1 MIIDRF
7 KRSRM
12 CERPIRS
19 GSRFR
24 LVGGLLA
31 ISTATA
37 MLLALPLAEM
47 WPRQWRAEA
56 TIAAENVRMAND
68 TVTAISLLARS
79 DAVLDRVVDDLGLQ
93 QSRELAFG
101 VPSAISVFADLIF
114 DENTTVVERN
124 ASVREHL
131 AGSIDVVVDEAGT
144 RVTIVALANDASAA
158 SMLANAVA
166 RQLRSEIDVSG
177 LVAHDPRIEE
187 ARLAAEKAEEALTA
201 FTNELGPES
210 LAALRLADSEARA
223 LAEEIASTDARL
235 RDVTAKRQ
243 HVSGMTLKD
252 VLEHPL
258 PDGLEF
264 TALDYQRQRHVE
276 AKVAR
281 DQLSSLLGPRHPRL
295 QAAQGALEEAA
306 GDIEVVL
313 MRLADDLQRQQTSL
327 SDQLADLKRRQT
339 APANEEN
346 QPGQQLKTLEAAA
359 RTSRLRYEETRQEQ
373 QVAGKG
379 EALSL
384 RISESAQPGQAVGV
398 GLPTAGIVGLGG
410 LAGLS
415 LSLVAAFRRARREEE
430 GDLDLSSGPADA
442 VSADQA
448 EETEYV
454 PDLGVLLSE
463 ELAPSLPWLPQ
474 PDANSLLEEAEG
486 RTGDEAGLP
495 LADRIREILSRNV
508 VPKGQGEPF
517 PPLVAAVLSG
527 DFRSSRDADEGP
539 ASFEPQL
546 SADNDDPHFEQRV
559 SEMRRDL
566 AALRGR
572 VHSYTAERK
581 VAR

>member
-1 MIIDRF
+1 M
-7 KRSRM
+7 
-12 CERPIRS
+12 RS
-19 GSRFR
+19 GSRFWV
-24 LVGGLLA
+24 VGALLA
-31 ISTATA
+31 ISTATG
-37 MLLALPLAEM
+37 MLVALPLAEM

-56 TIAAENVRMAND
+56 TIAAEKNTPMTND
-68 TVTAISLLARS
+68 TVTALSLLARS
-79 DAVLDRVVDDLGLQ
+79 DAVLDRVIDDLGLQ

-114 DENTTVVERN
+114 DENTTVAERN
-124 ASVREHL
+124 TAVREHL
-131 AGSIDVVVDEAGT
+131 AGSIDVIVDDAGT
-144 RVTIVALANDASAA
+144 GVTIVALANDASAA

-177 LVAHDPRIEE
+177 LAAHDPGIEE

-223 LAEEIASTDARL
+223 LAEEAASTDARL

-252 VLEHPL
+252 VLERPL

-281 DQLSSLLGPRHPRL
+281 DQLSSLLGTRHPRL
-295 QAAQGALEEAA
+295 KAAQGALEEAA
-306 GDIEVVL
+306 GDIEIAL
-313 MRLADDLQRQQTSL
+313 MRLADDLQRQQASL
-327 SDQLADLKRRQT
+327 SDQLADLKRRQAT
-339 APANEEN
+339 PANEAN
-346 QPGQQLKTLEAAA
+346 QPGQQLKALEAAA

-373 QVAGKG
+373 QIAGKG

-384 RISESAQPGQAVGV
+384 RISETAQPGQAIGI

-415 LSLVAAFRRARREEE
+415 LSLVAAFRRTRSEEE
-430 GDLDLSSGPADA
+430 GDLDLASGPDG
-442 VSADQA
+442 VSANQA

-463 ELAPSLPWLPQ
+463 ELMPSLPWPSESEAAPLFE
-474 PDANSLLEEAEG
+474 AIESRTSEEAE
-486 RTGDEAGLP
+486 LP
-495 LADRIREILSRNV
+495 LANRIREILSRNAV
-508 VPKGQGEPF
+508 TEGQGAPR
-517 PPLVAAVLSG
+517 PPLVAAVVSG
-527 DFRSSRDADEGP
+527 GLRSSRDAFEG
-539 ASFEPQL
+539 SESLEPRL
-546 SADNDDPHFEQRV
+546 FADNDDPHFEQRI